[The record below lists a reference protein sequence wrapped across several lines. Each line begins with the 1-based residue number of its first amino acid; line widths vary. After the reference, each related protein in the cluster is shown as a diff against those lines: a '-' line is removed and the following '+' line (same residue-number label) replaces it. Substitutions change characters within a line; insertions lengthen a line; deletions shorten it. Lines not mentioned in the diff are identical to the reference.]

1 MSDEQW
7 AHIMNLVHSYSPF
20 HTLTEWY
27 IQQMKNITSWL
38 DAHVFILHTK
48 RVLNYNFLIRL
59 VGTWTK
65 KVDPD
70 SGADILEFRLCP
82 SNGWCIS
89 LERSRFSL
97 KTYTYLFIYLFICLH
112 ACAWMEE
119 KGPTAG
125 VGGSTNTELVSSQLL
140 ISVHKSKKRDFG
152 IKGDIYCK
160 CRLKRG

>member
-38 DAHVFILHTK
+38 DAHVFILHTN

-70 SGADILEFRLCP
+70 SDADILEFRLCP

-97 KTYTYLFIYLFICLH
+97 KTYTYLFIYLFVYLF
-112 ACAWMEE
+112 ACMCVNGGEGTNSRSGWEY
-119 KGPTAG
+119 KHRTG
-125 VGGSTNTELVSSQLL
+125 VITTINFCAQIKKTRFWNKRRYLL
-140 ISVHKSKKRDFG
+140 
-152 IKGDIYCK
+152 
-160 CRLKRG
+160 